1 MLIPLTPAQLAE
13 CLESVERSGDDM
25 FASDHFEAIRNHIT
39 HLTTLLA
46 TAEKLYKVLR
56 AEVEAGRAM
65 VLPLKPD
72 QNAIVILDIYKRAR
86 AATDAA
92 MKEAGQ

>member
-1 MLIPLTPAQLAE
+1 VDVDDGPDEIDT
-13 CLESVERSGDDM
+13 LERKIDSLRT
-25 FASDHFEAIRNHIT
+25 R
-39 HLTTLLA
+39 LA
-46 TAEKLYKVLR
+46 TAERLNKVLR

-92 MKEAGQ
+92 TKEAGQ